1 MSQVLRFV
9 ISTQLTLMQE
19 LVLVWLGFTRVALAA
34 NKKR

>member
-9 ISTQLTLMQE
+9 ISTQITIMQE
-19 LVLVWLGFTRVALAA
+19 LVLVWLGFTHVALVA